1 MQNATGRAADTTIPM
16 KMQMQGFS
24 SSHLQEEKDWFS
36 ASVRIQWKD
45 TSVNLVR
52 LFMHLK
58 YIHHIIGCQIRNKE
72 IPKIHKL
79 KIKFKNKNIE
89 KKWKSS
95 QFFKS
100 TVIRSA
106 SCKETQ
112 FTKCRHSKWF
122 WKTNI
127 NPTIL
132 ISTASFCYSN
142 CTYCLVNLLS
152 YTQM

>member
-16 KMQMQGFS
+16 KIQMQGF

-36 ASVRIQWKD
+36 ASVWIQWKD
-45 TSVNLVR
+45 RSVTLAR
-52 LFMHLK
+52 LFMYLK
-58 YIHHIIGCQIRNKE
+58 YIDHFIGCRISNKE
-72 IPKIHKL
+72 IPKIHQL
-79 KIKFKNKNIE
+79 KTKFKNKNIG

-112 FTKCRHSKWF
+112 FTKCHHSK
-122 WKTNI
+122 
-127 NPTIL
+127 
-132 ISTASFCYSN
+132 
-142 CTYCLVNLLS
+142 
-152 YTQM
+152 